1 MHQVVLILNW
11 TDQELEDAVTKVLAN
26 ITGLDPDKGEIR
38 LAYSQQGQPS
48 WKHTDTVVAYYLTP
62 SNDPYDQDI
71 DSTYKYKSD
80 VDVFD
85 KKDIFTQVLECR
97 ISCYGPNC
105 KSLATLIRAAIQ
117 SDENRLELSK
127 VNIYPVPKIPPYR
140 YVPYEYNKQWWLR
153 ADVFLLLNVYTTLSS
168 EVQRITSANIKVKP
182 DNTTIGEI
190 DVDITS

>member
-1 MHQVVLILNW
+1 MVLVLNW
-11 TDQELEDAVTKVLAN
+11 NDKDLEDAITKAIAN

-48 WKHTDTVVAYYLTP
+48 WKHTDTVIAYYLTP

-71 DSTYKYKSD
+71 TDTYKNNPEGNI
-80 VDVFD
+80 D
-85 KKDIFTQVLECR
+85 KKEIFTQVLECR

-127 VNIYPVPKIPPYR
+127 VNIYPVPKVPPYR

-153 ADVFLLLNVYTTLSS
+153 ADVFLLLNVYTTISNQVEKLESAQ
-168 EVQRITSANIKVKP
+168 VKLITKE
-182 DNTTIGEI
+182 IGEL
-190 DVDITS
+190 DVNVTP

>member
-1 MHQVVLILNW
+1 MRQVALVLNW
-11 TDQELEDAVTKVLAN
+11 TDKDLEDAITKALSN
-26 ITGLDPDKGEIR
+26 ITGLDPNKGEIR

-48 WKHTDTVVAYYLTP
+48 WRHTDTVVAYYLTP

-71 DSTYKYKSD
+71 TDTYKNNISGNI
-80 VDVFD
+80 D
-85 KKDIFTQVLECR
+85 KKEIFTQVLECR

-127 VNIYPVPKIPPYR
+127 VNIYPVPKVPPYR

-153 ADVFLLLNVYTTLSS
+153 ADVFLLLNVYTTISNHVEKL
-168 EVQRITSANIKVKP
+168 ESAQVKLV
-182 DNTTIGEI
+182 TKEIGEL
-190 DVDITS
+190 DVDVTP